1 MALELLIGAISA
13 REEGGAEDDPSDSG
27 AHENQT
33 QGKSLAQQDAP
44 PVFWKRLS
52 KVLPGSGRNPAI
64 ETARIILGCRL
75 PAFQAAHGR
84 VKAGTLTGQL
94 PEELLLIHVILEC
107 FAAVDEDNRN
117 FVVKLPPKF
126 DIGVD
131 VDFAPRKTAPAR
143 KLGEAF
149 LYHFTK
155 VAPFSGVHDD
165 VTRLLHVGGF

>member
-1 MALELLIGAISA
+1 MALELLIGAIRA

-52 KVLPGSGRNPAI
+52 KVLQGSGRNPAI
-64 ETARIILGCRL
+64 ETARVILGCRL

-117 FVVKLPPKF
+117 FVVKLSTEF
-126 DIGVD
+126 DIGIHIN
-131 VDFAPRKTAPAR
+131 FAPRESSPAR

-149 LYHFTK
+149 LHHFAK
-155 VAPFSGVHDD
+155 VAPLSGVHDHA
-165 VTRLLHVGGF
+165 TRLLHAGGF

>member
-1 MALELLIGAISA
+1 MTVILRSRWRLLLGRAPCRIDMALELLIGAIRA

-84 VKAGTLTGQL
+84 AK
-94 PEELLLIHVILEC
+94 
-107 FAAVDEDNRN
+107 R
-117 FVVKLPPKF
+117 
-126 DIGVD
+126 
-131 VDFAPRKTAPAR
+131 AR
-143 KLGEAF
+143 
-149 LYHFTK
+149 
-155 VAPFSGVHDD
+155 
-165 VTRLLHVGGF
+165 